1 MNAIHVIML
10 TYRRNMARTC
20 TDLLSISLFFGENL
34 AYITP
39 ATSVVLEFGPLKDL
53 IMIVTLPFSYCF
65 IVYLSLS
72 FDQNMSDCPLINI
85 YIYICID
92 GIETLKLLTI
102 TWRRSIKCLAVQSRP
117 KDVKTN
123 ASYIHM

>member
-20 TDLLSISLFFGENL
+20 TDLLSISFFFGENL

-72 FDQNMSDCPLINI
+72 FDQNMSDYPLINI
-85 YIYICID
+85 YIYID